1 MVKLFLA
8 KSSHSYDLSYRQRM
22 CLFRRDKRIELL
34 NDSWRRFCRNASSIN
49 QLSGETSPRT
59 GGAIGAETG
68 GIGQG
73 TDWRRGFDGRSRR
86 HNCTIRWRLCGGGL
100 LSGLCT
106 GSFIAMAMSMVAM
119 L

>member
-34 NDSWRRFCRNASSIN
+34 NDSWAVLPERLVH
-49 QLSGETSPRT
+49 QQ
-59 GGAIGAETG
+59 AETG
-68 GIGQG
+68 YIAMNRRCDRSRDGRNRLGG
-73 TDWRRGFDGRSRR
+73 RRGFDGRSRR

-100 LSGLCT
+100 CT
-106 GSFIAMAMSMVAM
+106 GSFIAMGMSMVAM